1 MSYMLFII
9 LIRHNIILKAKLIFY
24 FFFLFVLSYIAFQA
38 NNMQS
43 EELIESVIIFLPD
56 YNNKSESIIAP
67 DNNAN
72 NELKS
77 SIINETES
85 LLRRLST
92 SQPS

>member
-1 MSYMLFII
+1 
-9 LIRHNIILKAKLIFY
+9 
-24 FFFLFVLSYIAFQA
+24 
-38 NNMQS
+38 MQS